1 MNSMCERREELLIS
15 LIYDEGDAAELAQ
28 VRSHLASCEECR
40 HEYENLLETRELL
53 GAWPNATNVPR
64 LVYVTEPA
72 GFMTRVRR
80 WVDEMGALG
89 LRSLLRPALATAS
102 VALVLV
108 ITVSVLR
115 FQVGPD
121 GIMHVR
127 LGNRG
132 VESEALMT
140 QKGMAG
146 DEDAAAALPITREE
160 FTRGMETMALN
171 IHELVQNTRAQDR
184 QLVMASLEEQLD
196 IRDVAVRQ
204 TIIETVDRAFAG
216 MDQYD
221 QRLDVLT
228 AAFQDLQDIVGTE
241 LQKTNMILAALL
253 QQGGDQG
260 GK

>member
-15 LIYDEGDAAELAQ
+15 LIYDEGDPAELALA
-28 VRSHLASCEECR
+28 RSHLASCEGCR
-40 HEYENLLETRELL
+40 REYENLLETRELL
-53 GAWPNATNVPR
+53 GAWPNVANVPR

-72 GFMTRVRR
+72 GFMKRVRR

-89 LRSLLRPALATAS
+89 LRSLLRPALATAA
-102 VALVLV
+102 VALVLL

-121 GIMHVR
+121 GVLHVA

-132 VESEALMT
+132 AQPEAVMAQKSMT
-140 QKGMAG
+140 GE
-146 DEDAAAALPITREE
+146 EDAVATVPITREE
-160 FTRGMETMALN
+160 ITQAMEEMALN
-171 IHELVQNTRAQDR
+171 IYELVQNTRAQDR
-184 QLVMASLEEQLD
+184 QLVMASLQEQLD

-204 TIIETVDRAFAG
+204 TIVEAVDRAFTG

-228 AAFQDLQDIVGTE
+228 AAFQDLHEIVGTE